1 MNNDIQ
7 IARFIASGNMSRED
21 ALHESES
28 LSMSQPTTRQEDQ
41 KNTAEKLKQKLKSR
55 RKNFSICNISI
66 KRSSL

>member
-28 LSMSQPTTRQEDQ
+28 VNRQQD
-41 KNTAEKLKQKLKSR
+41 TADKLK
-55 RKNFSICNISI
+55 KN
-66 KRSSL
+66 

>member
-28 LSMSQPTTRQEDQ
+28 VNRQQDQ
-41 KNTAEKLKQKLKSR
+41 KDTADKLKK
-55 RKNFSICNISI
+55 I
-66 KRSSL
+66 KIKKRN

>member
-41 KNTAEKLKQKLKSR
+41 KKLIQE
-55 RKNFSICNISI
+55 
-66 KRSSL
+66 